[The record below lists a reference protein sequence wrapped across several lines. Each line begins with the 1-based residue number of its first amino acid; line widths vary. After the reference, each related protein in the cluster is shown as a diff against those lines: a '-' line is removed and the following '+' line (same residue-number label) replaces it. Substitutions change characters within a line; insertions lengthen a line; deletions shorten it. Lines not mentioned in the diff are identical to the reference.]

1 MMIEDNSYGARE
13 EKQGFVLQ
21 RGARADTL
29 VQRQGIGLV
38 IVTDIVSSYDG
49 TIEVGSSDL
58 GGAKIITRLAPHR
71 QTD

>member
-1 MMIEDNSYGARE
+1 M
-13 EKQGFVLQ
+13 LQ